1 MDGAQN
7 KRSHTKSFQVSPA
20 LSVGTMDEEAGKD
33 AAIEAEKQRL
43 QMAAVLYRALRSAED
58 DLVNARPP
66 TRAQLAEACHSKLQ
80 YDFPI
85 VNAAELDALTEE
97 MAAEIAEGT
106 APGSFTYPITSA
118 LVNAAV
124 EGACKPAPGAGS
136 APGISGK
143 SREADSDRDRE
154 DAGADGAGTE
164 PAVDGGA
171 VRIAY
176 QRLCATTLVHFTSRV
191 LAMPD
196 DEAEVALR
204 WFDGFDTEET
214 APDAGDGDGAPT
226 DDEAD
231 ARAPGEDD
239 GREPPGS
246 HAAANPPNDAADS
259 DSDWEPMETDL
270 TEDEHRARD
279 PAQPAVPVPR
289 LGAKLSVDAKLSHV
303 LRRLSRACVDGD
315 DVWRHSPH
323 AALPQLAPAL
333 VSLTETLARSDGRPA
348 RRAMRRAPLRVLR
361 EHWAA
366 IGPPPRSDG
375 SIGRLLAALGFESS
389 RHGGGNIGAVM
400 ERLGLDE
407 DARGGD
413 EDVGLAL
420 EFLAY
425 LCVRLGGEA
434 LGDFA
439 SAAQSSAG
447 KRAGFGVGAAGHLWG
462 HVDAHIGVVAEKF
475 DALAHVKA
483 TGDNSWQQRVG
494 MCSLIVAFHAAKAPG
509 NANPGDVLAKTGAL
523 RALCAAFTA
532 PDNATAPHSEAL
544 RRAVLLVAAAA
555 PKTVEF
561 IAAVPGVRSEVES
574 RDEFRG
580 TEGSLAAHG
589 AMWELLLPAPG
600 TSREDAEHSCA
611 TRLAPLLD
619 PRRGGGVGGGS
630 SIALGLLRAAQTATR
645 GATPL
650 WRRGGAIDG
659 VLRDALTHLA
669 ATVSAGARARG
680 GVAGSSRPRKTTGS
694 DDEGDDESRRGGD
707 DSAAASDPE
716 MEKSREMASAALRVL
731 KEILGAAD
739 GGGGR
744 KCD

>member
-1 MDGAQN
+1 MQARTGRGIRAGDLG
-7 KRSHTKSFQVSPA
+7 QV
-20 LSVGTMDEEAGKD
+20 E
-33 AAIEAEKQRL
+33 
-43 QMAAVLYRALRSAED
+43 
-58 DLVNARPP
+58 
-66 TRAQLAEACHSKLQ
+66 
-80 YDFPI
+80 
-85 VNAAELDALTEE
+85 
-97 MAAEIAEGT
+97 
-106 APGSFTYPITSA
+106 
-118 LVNAAV
+118 
-124 EGACKPAPGAGS
+124 
-136 APGISGK
+136 
-143 SREADSDRDRE
+143 EADSDRDRE

-164 PAVDGGA
+164 PGVDGGA

-214 APDAGDGDGAPT
+214 APDAGGDGAPT

-270 TEDEHRARD
+270 TEDEQRARD
-279 PAQPAVPVPR
+279 PAQPAPRSRVWAPNSRRRQTLARAPTPVPR
-289 LGAKLSVDAKLSHV
+289 VRRRR
-303 LRRLSRACVDGD
+303 RRLAPLAPRRSPAARARARVPDGD
-315 DVWRHSPH
+315 
-323 AALPQLAPAL
+323 
-333 VSLTETLARSDGRPA
+333 ARAVRWTP
-348 RRAMRRAPLRVLR
+348 RASSREGAPLRVLR
-361 EHWAA
+361 EQWAA
-366 IGPPPRSDG
+366 NGPPPRSDG

-494 MCSLIVAFHAAKAPG
+494 MCSLVVAFHAAKAPG
-509 NANPGDVLAKTGAL
+509 NANPGDVLTKTGAL

-532 PDNATAPHSEAL
+532 PDNAAAPHSEAL

-561 IAAVPGVRSEVES
+561 IAAVPGFGRRLSRGTSFAGRRVRSP
-574 RDEFRG
+574 RTARC
-580 TEGSLAAHG
+580 GS
-589 AMWELLLPAPG
+589 
-600 TSREDAEHSCA
+600 SYC
-611 TRLAPLLD
+611 
-619 PRRGGGVGGGS
+619 PRREPPGRTRSVRARRGS
-630 SIALGLLRAAQTATR
+630 SPFWIPGAAASAAVRQSRWVYSERRRRRR
-645 GATPL
+645 GA
-650 WRRGGAIDG
+650 RRRCGD
-659 VLRDALTHLA
+659 
-669 ATVSAGARARG
+669 AGAR
-680 GVAGSSRPRKTTGS
+680 STGCCAM
-694 DDEGDDESRRGGD
+694 R
-707 DSAAASDPE
+707 
-716 MEKSREMASAALRVL
+716 
-731 KEILGAAD
+731 
-739 GGGGR
+739 
-744 KCD
+744 